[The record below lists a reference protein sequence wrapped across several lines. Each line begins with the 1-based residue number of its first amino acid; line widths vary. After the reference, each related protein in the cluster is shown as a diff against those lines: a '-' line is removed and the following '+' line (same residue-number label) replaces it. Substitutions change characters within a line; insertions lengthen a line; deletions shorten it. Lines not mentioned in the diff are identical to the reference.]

1 MSKSIWSFQVP
12 CSSSVIAS
20 HPFSLRHLHSRK
32 MIKSTLASALL
43 VNLLFLYGQ
52 GILMTVAEATSKV
65 HIVYLGEK
73 QHDDPKLIT
82 NSHHEMLA
90 DVVGSKELA
99 SQLMVYSYKHG
110 FSGFAAK
117 LTESQAHKLAELPGV
132 VRVIPNS
139 LHKLQTTRSWDFLG
153 LSSHSPV
160 NALQSS
166 SMGDGVIIGVFDTG
180 VWPESK
186 AFRDEGLGPIP
197 SRWKGVCKSGK
208 MFNAALHCSKKI
220 IGARWYID
228 GFLAEYGKPLNASGD
243 LEFLSSRDAN
253 GHGTHTASTAA
264 GAFIPNVS
272 YKGLGLGTV
281 RGGAP
286 RARLAI
292 YKVCWNVLGGQC
304 SSADML
310 KAFDEAIHDGVDV
323 LSISI
328 GSSIP
333 LFSDTDERDGI
344 ATGSFHAVSKG
355 ITVVCGAANDGPSA
369 QTVQNTAPWIL
380 TVAASTMDRSFPTPI
395 TLGNNKTFLGQAT
408 FRGKEIGFRG
418 LVYPEAP
425 GLDPNA
431 AGVCQSL
438 SLNVTLVAGKVVLC
452 FTSMARRSAVASA
465 AEAVQAA
472 GGVGLIVAKNPS
484 DVLYPCSGDFP
495 CVEVDFEI
503 GTRILFYIRSTRS
516 PEVKLS
522 DTKTI
527 VGNPVLP
534 KVAYFSS
541 RGPNSI
547 APAILKPDITAPG
560 VNILAATSPLD
571 GFEDNGYAMHSGTS
585 MATPHVSGIV
595 ALLKSLHPDWSPAA
609 IKSALVTT
617 ALSNHPSS
625 YPIFA
630 EGSPQKPANPF
641 DFGGG
646 IANPNG
652 AADPGL
658 LYDMDTADYL
668 HYLCVMGYSHS
679 SISRLTGHPTQ
690 CHSVK
695 QSILD
700 INLPS
705 ITIPNLRKSITVTRT
720 VTNVGAANST
730 YRAVI
735 EAPFGT
741 NVSIKPD
748 VLVFRNQTKKMNFTV
763 TVTATHQVN
772 TGYYFGSLSWRDEVH
787 VVKSPLSVRTEMLQP
802 YISDNYIIEN

>member
-1 MSKSIWSFQVP
+1 MLIDIQLPRRVRSHHLKVLELFPVSC
-12 CSSSVIAS
+12 CSSLIAS
-20 HPFSLRHLHSRK
+20 LLFSFRNIHVKK
-32 MIKSTLASALL
+32 MAPASALL
-43 VNLLFLYGQ
+43 VNLLFLFYGL
-52 GILMTVAEATSKV
+52 GILMTVVEAASNV

-82 NSHHEMLA
+82 NSHHDMLA

-99 SQLMVYSYKHG
+99 SQLIVYSYKHG

-117 LTESQAHKLAELPGV
+117 LTESQAQKLAELPGV

-153 LSSHSPV
+153 LSSYSPV
-160 NALQSS
+160 NALQRSN
-166 SMGDGVIIGVFDTG
+166 MGDGVIIGVFDTG
-180 VWPESK
+180 IWPESK
-186 AFRDEGLGPIP
+186 AFSDEGLGPIP
-197 SRWKGVCKSGK
+197 FRWKGVCKSGK
-208 MFNAALHCSKKI
+208 QFNATLNCNKKI

-228 GFLAEYGKPLNASGD
+228 GFLAEYGKPLNTSED
-243 LEFLSSRDAN
+243 LEFLSPRDAN

-264 GAFIPNVS
+264 GAFIRNVS
-272 YKGLGLGTV
+272 YKGLGPGTI

-292 YKVCWNVLGGQC
+292 YKVCWNVFGGQC

-310 KAFDEAIHDGVDV
+310 KAFDEAIYDGVDV
-323 LSISI
+323 LSLSI

-333 LFSDTDERDGI
+333 LFSDIDERDGI
-344 ATGSFHAVSKG
+344 ATGSFHAVARG

-380 TVAASTMDRSFPTPI
+380 TVAASTMDRAFPTPI
-395 TLGNNKTFLGQAT
+395 TLGNNKTFLGQAMFT
-408 FRGKEIGFRG
+408 GKEIGFRG
-418 LVYPEAP
+418 LVYPEAS

-438 SLNVTLVAGKVVLC
+438 SLNATLVAGKVVLC
-452 FTSMARRSAVASA
+452 FTSMARRAAVTSA
-465 AEAVQAA
+465 AEVVKAA

-484 DVLYPCSGDFP
+484 DALYPCSGDFP
-495 CVEVDFEI
+495 CVEVDYEI
-503 GTRILFYIRSTRS
+503 GTRILFYIRSNRS
-516 PEVKLS
+516 PAVKLS
-522 DTKTI
+522 HSKTI
-527 VGNPVLP
+527 VGNPLLP

-571 GFEDNGYAMHSGTS
+571 RFEDNGYAMHSGTS
-585 MATPHVSGIV
+585 MATPHVS
-595 ALLKSLHPDWSPAA
+595 AWR
-609 IKSALVTT
+609 
-617 ALSNHPSS
+617 NHPSG

-630 EGSPQKPANPF
+630 EGSPQKLANPF

-658 LYDMDTADYL
+658 LYDMDTADYI
-668 HYLCVMGYSHS
+668 HYLCVMGYNNAA
-679 SISRLTGHPTQ
+679 ISRLTGQPTE
-690 CHSVK
+690 CPSK
-695 QSILD
+695 EPSILD
-700 INLPS
+700 VNLPS
-705 ITIPNLRKSITVTRT
+705 LTIPNLRKSITLTRT
-720 VTNVGAANST
+720 VTNAGAPNSI

-735 EAPFGT
+735 EPPFGII
-741 NVSIKPD
+741 VSVKPD
-748 VLVFRNQTKKMNFTV
+748 VLLFSNQTKKINFTV
-763 TVTATHQVN
+763 TINATHQVN
-772 TGYYFGSLSWRDEVH
+772 TGYYFGSLSWTDGIH
-787 VVKSPLSVRTEMLQP
+787 MVKSPLSVRTEMLQP
-802 YISDNYIIEN
+802 YASDN